1 MSTQRYCLTCDK
13 VTQYNF
19 DPQIRHSYC
28 KECGNQFGVNPDN
41 PILVHFLE
49 KIEKLKKGV

>member
-49 KIEKLKKGV
+49 KIEK